1 MSRQVV
7 LDTETTGLE
16 ARLGHRVIE
25 IGAVEIINR
34 RPTGRHYHQYL
45 NPERA
50 VDAGALA
57 VHGLG
62 DEFLADKPLFAEIA
76 EEFLQFIDGAELI
89 IHNAPFDLEFLNRE
103 LELLNREPRRIEQLC
118 AITDTLKLAR
128 NRHPGQKNSLDALCT
143 RYGVDNSARQLH
155 GALLDAEILADLYLL
170 MTSGQVSLS
179 LDEAQSAAIHPGS
192 QTMVEQLTQLAADR
206 PRLPVI
212 AASAEELARHEAALD
227 AIAREC
233 RGEPLWR
240 RLL

>member
-76 EEFLQFIDGAELI
+76 AEFLQFIDGAELI
-89 IHNAPFDLEFLNRE
+89 IHNAPF
-103 LELLNREPRRIEQLC
+103 EQLC

>member
-1 MSRQVV
+1 MSRLVV

-25 IGAVEIINR
+25 IGAVEIIGR
-34 RPTGRHYHQYL
+34 HPTGRHYHQYI

-57 VHGLG
+57 VHGLT
-62 DEFLADKPLFAEIA
+62 DDFLADKPLFAEIA
-76 EEFLQFIDGAELI
+76 EELLLFISGAELI

-103 LELLNREPRRIEQLC
+103 LSLLTGEPRRVEQLC
-118 AITDTLKLAR
+118 TITDTLKLAR
-128 NRHPGQKNSLDALCT
+128 NRHPGQKNSLDALCS

-179 LDEAQSAAIHPGS
+179 LEEESDSLGS
-192 QTMVEQLTQLAADR
+192 QTSAAMIENLARLAADR

-212 AASAEELARHEAALD
+212 HPTVEELARHETALD
-227 AIAREC
+227 TIAGEC

-240 RLL
+240 RLS

>member
-1 MSRQVV
+1 MSRLVV

-25 IGAVEIINR
+25 IGAVEIIGR
-34 RPTGRHYHQYL
+34 HPTGRHYHQYI

-57 VHGLG
+57 VHGLT
-62 DEFLADKPLFAEIA
+62 DDFLADKPLFAEIA
-76 EEFLQFIDGAELI
+76 EELLLFISGAELI

-103 LELLNREPRRIEQLC
+103 LSLLTGEPRRVEQLC
-118 AITDTLKLAR
+118 TITDTLKLAR
-128 NRHPGQKNSLDALCT
+128 NRHPGQKNSLDALCS

-179 LDEAQSAAIHPGS
+179 LEDESGSPGS
-192 QTMVEQLTQLAADR
+192 QTSAAMIENLARLAADR

-212 AASAEELARHEAALD
+212 HPTVEELARHEAALD
-227 AIAREC
+227 AIAGEC

-240 RLL
+240 RLS